1 MSRRPRPDPDDTD
14 IEYIQRELAR
24 LTILLDRVR
33 QQRGANREVTPRQAG
48 VGDRVRFRD
57 RNNRTAE
64 GVIIAITPCY
74 LRIRPNG
81 SSRSLL
87 QAPLNVVIIE

>member
-24 LTILLDRVR
+24 LTILLDRAR
-33 QQRGANREVTPRQAG
+33 QQRGATREVTPRQAG
-48 VGDRVRFRD
+48 VGNPLRLPQS
-57 RNNRTAE
+57 NNKTPE
-64 GVIIAITPCY
+64 EPTTPITPCY

-87 QAPLNVVIIE
+87 RAPLNVVIIE